1 MTQQSDLINQ
11 LKLMTQAV
19 IDSANIDVTDSRKV
33 LRFISKLTQ
42 VINQAFNNI
51 YPILIEVSLL
61 RESDLGSDKIQELRR
76 EVKLLTSRDYY
87 RDVQLICGQLNELQ
101 GQYRDNI
108 EPIINNFTANQK
120 NEFKEVFYLI
130 DQHEGYLIRIVNDM
144 TYEIDQKLDNLNRT
158 HSVDDLVSFA
168 SEQAQI
174 FKQSINELN
183 LLGNKILG
191 VSGKEGLLELLSTDK
206 LSDAKT
212 VIHNIT
218 LANEIVMGDKFSN
231 ISNAT
236 INNRSNVNNNP
247 ATVDSKAAVVS
258 PKAQKFKDLLAN
270 NKTDDCIKQ
279 LLAHFEKKGDKDEI
293 TEVIMQ
299 SAALNEL
306 KQKIRFNIISN
317 DEANIGKNK
326 INVALL
332 DIVDRVE

>member
-61 RESDLGSDKIQELRR
+61 RDSDLGSDKIQELRR

-206 LSDAKT
+206 LSDAKN

-236 INNRSNVNNNP
+236 INNRSTVNNNP
-247 ATVDSKAAVVS
+247 ATVDSKVAVVS

-332 DIVDRVE
+332 DIVDRVG

>member
-1 MTQQSDLINQ
+1 MYQQSDLINQ

-19 IDSANIDVTDSRKV
+19 IENANIDVTDSRRV

-61 RESDLGSDKIQELRR
+61 RDSDLGSDKIQELRR

-101 GQYRDNI
+101 AQYRDNI
-108 EPIINNFTANQK
+108 EPIINNFTVVQK
-120 NEFKEVFYLI
+120 NEFREVFYLI
-130 DQHEGYLIRIVNDM
+130 DQHEGYLIGIVNNM
-144 TYEIDQKLDNLNRT
+144 TYDIDRQLDDLAQT
-158 HSVDDLVSFA
+158 QSVDKLVTFA
-168 SEQAQI
+168 SEQAKI

-206 LSDAKT
+206 LSDSKN
-212 VIHNIT
+212 VIHNIM

-236 INNRSNVNNNP
+236 INNRSTVNN
-247 ATVDSKAAVVS
+247 ATTVESKATVVS

-279 LLAHFEKKGDKDEI
+279 LLAYFEKKEDKDAI
-293 TEVIMQ
+293 TEAIMQ

-332 DIVDRVE
+332 AVVDRIV

>member
-51 YPILIEVSLL
+51 FPILIEVSLL
-61 RESDLGSDKIQELRR
+61 RDSDLGSDKIQELRR

-101 GQYRDNI
+101 AQYRDNI
-108 EPIINNFTANQK
+108 EPIINNFTAVQK
-120 NEFKEVFYLI
+120 NEFREVFYLI
-130 DQHEGYLIRIVNDM
+130 DQHEGYLIRIVNNM
-144 TYEIDQKLDNLNRT
+144 TFDIDRQLDDLAQT
-158 HSVDDLVSFA
+158 QSVDKLVTFA

-206 LSDAKT
+206 LSDAKN

-231 ISNAT
+231 INNST
-236 INNRSNVNNNP
+236 INNKSTINN
-247 ATVDSKAAVVS
+247 ATSAEPKAAIIS

-306 KQKIRFNIISN
+306 KQKIRFNIITN
-317 DEANIGKNK
+317 EEANIGKNR

-332 DIVDRVE
+332 EIVDRVA

>member
-1 MTQQSDLINQ
+1 MNQQDLINQ

-61 RESDLGSDKIQELRR
+61 RDSDLGSDKIQELRR

-87 RDVQLICGQLNELQ
+87 RDVQLICGQMNEIYA
-101 GQYRDNI
+101 QYRESI
-108 EPIINNFTANQK
+108 EPIINKFTPNQK
-120 NEFKEVFYLI
+120 NEFREIFYLI
-130 DQHEGYLIRIVNDM
+130 DLHEGYLIGIVFSM
-144 TYEIDQKLDNLNRT
+144 ISEIDYKLDKLKDTN
-158 HSVDDLVSFA
+158 SVDEIVVFA

-183 LLGNKILG
+183 LLGHRILG

-206 LSDAKT
+206 LSDAKN

-236 INNRSNVNNNP
+236 INNRSTVNNASIVEP
-247 ATVDSKAAVVS
+247 KGAVIS

-279 LLAHFEKKGDKDEI
+279 LLAHFEKKGDKDAI

-299 SAALNEL
+299 SAALSEL
-306 KQKIRFNIISN
+306 KQKIRFNIITN
-317 DEANIGKNK
+317 DEANIGKNR

-332 DIVDRVE
+332 EIVDRVE

>member
-1 MTQQSDLINQ
+1 MYQQSDLINQ

-19 IDSANIDVTDSRKV
+19 IENANIDVTDSRRV

-61 RESDLGSDKIQELRR
+61 RDSDLGSDKIQELRR

-101 GQYRDNI
+101 AQYRDNI
-108 EPIINNFTANQK
+108 EPIINNFTVVQK
-120 NEFKEVFYLI
+120 NEFREVFYLI
-130 DQHEGYLIRIVNDM
+130 DQHEGYLIGIVNNM
-144 TYEIDQKLDNLNRT
+144 TYDIDRQLDDLAQNQ
-158 HSVDDLVSFA
+158 SVDKLVTFA
-168 SEQAQI
+168 SEQAQV
-174 FKQSINELN
+174 FKKSINELN

-206 LSDAKT
+206 LSDSKN
-212 VIHNIT
+212 VIHNIM

-236 INNRSNVNNNP
+236 INNRSTVNN
-247 ATVDSKAAVVS
+247 ATTVESKATVVS

-279 LLAHFEKKGDKDEI
+279 LLAYFEKKEDKDAI

-332 DIVDRVE
+332 EVVDRVV

>member
-19 IDSANIDVTDSRKV
+19 IDSANIDITDSRKV

-51 YPILIEVSLL
+51 FPILIEVSLL

-108 EPIINNFTANQK
+108 EPIINNFTDIQK

-206 LSDAKT
+206 LSDAKN

-236 INNRSNVNNNP
+236 INNRSTVNNNTS
-247 ATVDSKAAVVS
+247 TVDSKAAAVS

-317 DEANIGKNK
+317 DEANIGKNR

-332 DIVDRVE
+332 EIVDRVE

>member
-61 RESDLGSDKIQELRR
+61 RDSDLGSDKIQDLRR
-76 EVKLLTSRDYY
+76 EVKLLSARDYY
-87 RDVQLICGQLNELQ
+87 RNVELICGQLNELQ
-101 GQYRDNI
+101 AQYQANI
-108 EPIINNFTANQK
+108 EPIISHFTDVQK
-120 NEFKEVFYLI
+120 KEFKEVLHLL
-130 DQHEGYLIRIVNDM
+130 DQHEGYLIGMVNSM
-144 TYEIDQKLDNLNRT
+144 IYEIDMKLDGLDQKQ
-158 HSVDDLVSFA
+158 SVSDVVGFA
-168 SEQAQI
+168 SEHAKE
-174 FKQSINELN
+174 FKKSLNELN
-183 LLGNKILG
+183 LLSNKILG
-191 VSGKEGLLELLSTDK
+191 ISGKEGLLELLSTDK
-206 LSDAKT
+206 IGDAKNI
-212 VIHNIT
+212 VHNIT

-236 INNRSNVNNNP
+236 INNRSTVNNAP
-247 ATVDSKAAVVS
+247 IVESKAAVVS

-306 KQKIRFNIISN
+306 KQKVRFNIISN

-332 DIVDRVE
+332 EVVDRVG

>member
-61 RESDLGSDKIQELRR
+61 RDSDLGSNKIQDLRR
-76 EVKLLTSRDYY
+76 EVKLLSARDYY
-87 RDVQLICGQLNELQ
+87 RNVELICGQLNELQ
-101 GQYRDNI
+101 AQYQANI
-108 EPIINNFTANQK
+108 EPIIGHFTSDQK
-120 NEFKEVFYLI
+120 KQFREVLYLL
-130 DQHEGYLIRIVNDM
+130 DQHEGYLINMVSNMI
-144 TYEIDQKLDNLNRT
+144 YEIDTKLDGLDQKQ
-158 HSVDDLVSFA
+158 SVADVVSFA
-168 SEQAQI
+168 SEHAKE
-174 FKQSINELN
+174 FKKSLNELN
-183 LLGNKILG
+183 LLSNKILG
-191 VSGKEGLLELLSTDK
+191 ISGKEGLLELLSTDK
-206 LSDAKT
+206 IGDAKN
-212 VIHNIT
+212 VVNNIT
-218 LANEIVMGDKFSN
+218 LSNEIVMGDKFSN

-236 INNRSNVNNNP
+236 INNRSTVNNNP
-247 ATVDSKAAVVS
+247 TTVESKAAVVS
-258 PKAQKFKDLLAN
+258 PKSQKFKDLLAN

-332 DIVDRVE
+332 EIVDRVG

>member
-1 MTQQSDLINQ
+1 MNQQDLINQ
-11 LKLMTQAV
+11 LKMMTQAV

-61 RESDLGSDKIQELRR
+61 RDSDLGSDKIQELRR

-87 RDVQLICGQLNELQ
+87 RDVQLICGQLNEIHA
-101 GQYRDNI
+101 QYRESI
-108 EPIINNFTANQK
+108 EPIINNFTPNQK
-120 NEFKEVFYLI
+120 NEFREVFYLI
-130 DQHEGYLIRIVNDM
+130 DQHEGYLIGIVNNM
-144 TYEIDQKLDNLNRT
+144 TYDLDRQLDDLAHN
-158 HSVDDLVSFA
+158 HSVGKLVAFA
-168 SEQAQI
+168 SEQAQV

-183 LLGNKILG
+183 LLGHKILG
-191 VSGKEGLLELLSTDK
+191 VSGKEGLLELLATDK
-206 LSDAKT
+206 LSGVKN

-231 ISNAT
+231 ISHAT
-236 INNRSNVNNNP
+236 INNRSTVNNASIVEP
-247 ATVDSKAAVVS
+247 KAAVIS

-279 LLAHFEKKGDKDEI
+279 LLAHFEKKGDKDAI

-299 SAALNEL
+299 SAALSEL
-306 KQKIRFNIISN
+306 KQKIRFNIITN
-317 DEANIGKNK
+317 DEANIGKNR
-326 INVALL
+326 INMALL
-332 DIVDRVE
+332 EIVDKEIV

>member
-1 MTQQSDLINQ
+1 MYQQSDLINQ

-19 IDSANIDVTDSRKV
+19 IESANIDVTDSRKV

-61 RESDLGSDKIQELRR
+61 RDSDLGSDKIQELRR

-101 GQYRDNI
+101 AQYRDNI

-120 NEFKEVFYLI
+120 NEFREVFYLI
-130 DQHEGYLIRIVNDM
+130 DQHEGYLIGIVNNM
-144 TYEIDQKLDNLNRT
+144 TYDIDQKLDNLNRT
-158 HSVDDLVSFA
+158 HSVDELVTFA

-174 FKQSINELN
+174 FKKSINELN

-206 LSDAKT
+206 LGDAKS

-236 INNRSNVNNNP
+236 IYNRSTVNNNP
-247 ATVDSKAAVVS
+247 TTVDSKVAVIS

-332 DIVDRVE
+332 EIVDRVG